1 MELVA
6 ALREKLAMAGRMLSL
21 THGFDAQW
29 LCIKVS
35 LAPRKTSQ
43 QGYIK
48 AKYLHNAPYSM
59 SEAGKPEI
67 AKKLA
72 EDLRTI
78 PEEKPTPLVRYYKEH
93 LISDLDVL
101 LH

>member
-1 MELVA
+1 
-6 ALREKLAMAGRMLSL
+6 MLSL
-21 THGFDAQW
+21 AQCFDVQW
-29 LCIKVS
+29 LCIEVS
-35 LAPRKTSQ
+35 LALRKTSQ

-48 AKYLHNAPYSM
+48 KKYLHNAPYSM
-59 SEAGKPEI
+59 SDADKPET

-78 PEEKPTPLVRYYKEH
+78 PEEKLTPLVRYYREH